1 MHDPEA
7 PDSSEATPD
16 EPVAEAR
23 DATLDGFEADLSTVE
38 RALDALDADDLDTA
52 EAAVAG
58 LSSVA
63 TPVADD
69 D

>member
-1 MHDPEA
+1 MHDPDAPETREA
-7 PDSSEATPD
+7 IPD
-16 EPVAEAR
+16 EPSAEVG

-38 RALDALDADDLDTA
+38 SALDALDADDLDTA